1 MGLKVLTF
9 NWHESYIHQLAK
21 TGYRFDVVQMTKGGL
36 YGWIHAF
43 RPVPGN
49 CTLIT
54 EDEARKRLAAGYYD
68 RIVAHNVRDLVFVA
82 ESDIPKALVFH
93 TVAAIQTGTT
103 DANENGMFIE
113 KVRELTA
120 IVPNVTSVFVS
131 PMKKETWGLDGEV
144 ILLGID
150 LAEYGGYTGTVEK
163 VLRVGNFLKEG
174 DRCSGFSLQERV
186 LSGIPS
192 TVLGLNPTVTGA
204 YVPKDWDD
212 LRGCM
217 RRYRAYLNTTL
228 HPLNDG
234 YNCAMLEAMGTG
246 MPVVSVAN
254 PSSPIEDGV
263 NGYASA
269 DEREL
274 RGRIEELLRFPDQAR
289 RLGERAR
296 ETIAERFPIGPFLS
310 DWMRVLR
317 ETPKRISVLTD
328 IGPATD
334 AAPTPVAPNP
344 GDEEGQGKSK
354 DPGYFRKERREIEA
368 IVPAGASRILDIG
381 CGEGMLGRI
390 LLRKG
395 AAEVVGIEADPA
407 VAQRARENLS
417 RVLQGDVE
425 SLVLPFDGGYFDCIV
440 LADVLEHLRDPLST
454 MIKLH
459 RYLSDSGTIV
469 ASIPN
474 VRFFEVIRR
483 LAEGR
488 WEYEEFGILDKTHL
502 RFFTKKEIEVLF
514 SRAGLELT
522 GVSENL
528 SPLYYSLP
536 SAHSGDVSF
545 GRVTLHGLSREETKD
560 LFVIQYLIVARK
572 ADSGARGR
580 DRRVAAALESG
591 DIDSARSILE
601 EFLEEHPID
610 ADALLRH
617 SEICSRLGRRD
628 EAITDLEKILLFHPG
643 RKDALERKAALAPA
657 RIAQG

>member
-1 MGLKVLTF
+1 MGLRVLTF

-21 TGYRFDVVQMTKGGL
+21 TGYRFDVVQMMKGGL

-68 RIVAHNVRDLVFVA
+68 RIVAHNVRDLVFVS

-93 TVAAIQTGTT
+93 TAAAIQTGTT

-144 ILLGID
+144 ILLAID

-263 NGYASA
+263 NGYVSA

-274 RGRIEELLRFPDQAR
+274 RGRIDELLRSPDLAH
-289 RLGERAR
+289 RLGERGR

-310 DWMRVLR
+310 DWKRVL
-317 ETPKRISVLTD
+317 EGTSKRVSVLAD
-328 IGPATD
+328 IGPA
-334 AAPTPVAPNP
+334 PVAPNP
-344 GDEEGQGKSK
+344 GDAAGKEASK
-354 DPGYFRKERREIEA
+354 DPGYFQKERREIEA
-368 IVPAGASRILDIG
+368 IIPAGASRILDVG

-407 VAQRARENLS
+407 VARKAQENLS

-425 SLVLPFDGGYFDCIV
+425 SLVLPFDDGYFDCIV

-488 WEYEEFGILDKTHL
+488 WEYQEFGILDKTHL

-514 SRAGLELT
+514 SQAGLELT
-522 GVSENL
+522 GISENL
-528 SPLYYSLP
+528 SPLYYTLP

-572 ADSGARGR
+572 ADSEARGR
-580 DRRVAAALESG
+580 DRRVSAALESG
-591 DIDSARSILE
+591 DLDSARSMLE
-601 EFLEEHPID
+601 ESLEEHPLD

-617 SEICSRLGRRD
+617 SEICSRLGRSD
-628 EAITDLEKILLFHPG
+628 EAIADLDKILLFHPG
-643 RKDALERKAALAPA
+643 RKDALERKAALVPA
-657 RIAQG
+657 RLAQG